1 MKNKAIIIALTIF
14 ILTTFASCAV
24 IGGIFKAG
32 MGVGILL
39 VVLVVALILYVI
51 YRLRKKN
58 SLTLYHRFK
67 SGQ

>member
-51 YRLRKKN
+51 YRLRKK
-58 SLTLYHRFK
+58 K
-67 SGQ
+67 